1 MQGCC
6 SDACI
11 EIINLPTEKQ
21 REIRKGRVKEDSLS
35 VYKSRLRPN
44 LSEQI
49 KNGIVMTNKNE
60 NLNLK

>member
-6 SDACI
+6 SQACI
-11 EIINLPTEKQ
+11 DVINLSLEKQ
-21 REIRKGRVKEDSLS
+21 REIRKGRKKEDSLS

-49 KNGIVMTNKNE
+49 SNGMVFKSNQSD
-60 NLNLK
+60 LNLK